1 MKQEKWEEQL
11 RRKLADYEEPVP
23 ADLWA
28 GIEANLPQRK
38 SRLVVVWGRWIAV
51 AAVFA
56 GLIYGGSYL
65 FNQKDLP
72 MESEVIAK
80 TEAPKVEASKEEDVA
95 KVELPKALT
104 PKLLASEPKLL
115 SKQQKAYLEAE
126 ILQTEAIEP
135 VSAESHQE
143 EQTPEHQEF
152 IPQPLPD
159 EKEVLRKLDDELSR
173 KSVSSHSRIELG
185 FYAQNGFGNGMNS
198 NGVLM
203 SPSLMAD
210 YNYANSLSR
219 SDRERIY
226 LANYEERQKHYQPIS
241 FGIVAKLPISSRL
254 SLASGFVYTRLR
266 SDFTSIMVGNVQTT
280 EQTLCYIGIPLS
292 AQYRLWQFK
301 GLKFYASAG
310 GQADYNLKAK
320 QSLNGISQ
328 DISRDRWQFSVHGA
342 LGLEYDF
349 IPQFGIYVEPG
360 AKYYFD
366 NGSRVDNYFK
376 DKPFGM
382 NLQVGLRLNL
392 NE

>member
-28 GIEANLPQRK
+28 GIEASLPQRK
-38 SRLVVVWGRWIAV
+38 SHLVVVWSRWIAV

-56 GLIYGGSYL
+56 GLIYSGSYL
-65 FNQKDLP
+65 FNQEGLP
-72 MESEVIAK
+72 MESEIVAK
-80 TEAPKVEASKEEDVA
+80 IETPKVGTPKEEVA
-95 KVELPKALT
+95 KVDDPKAMA

-115 SKQQKAYLEAE
+115 SKQQDAYQEDE

-143 EQTPEHQEF
+143 EQTPEHQDL

-173 KSVSSHSRIELG
+173 KSVSSHSGIGLG
-185 FYAQNGFGNGMNS
+185 LYAQNGFGNGMNS

-203 SPSLMAD
+203 SPGLIAD

-241 FGIVAKLPISSRL
+241 FGLVANLPISSRFSL
-254 SLASGFVYTRLR
+254 SSGLVYTRLR

-280 EQTLCYIGIPLS
+280 EQTLYYIGIPLS

-301 GLKFYASAG
+301 GLKLYVSAG

-349 IPQFGIYVEPG
+349 IPQLGIYVEPG

-376 DKPFGM
+376 DKPLGF
-382 NLQVGLRLNL
+382 NLQLGLRLNL